1 MTWLLQPLDTHV
13 FRKYKAYL
21 RQVYQEM
28 RGDNEVTDLD
38 FAAFLQC
45 VYRTIRSIMQG
56 TRWASAFH
64 GVGFGAVQA
73 GLEQFV
79 LRNTGLPKRR
89 AHSPLLARQTLRS
102 RRALTPAT
110 ARTSTTCG
118 GF

>member
-1 MTWLLQPLDTHV
+1 
-13 FRKYKAYL
+13 
-21 RQVYQEM
+21 M

-79 LRNTGLPKRR
+79 LRNTGLSEAP
-89 AHSPLLARQTLRS
+89 
-102 RRALTPAT
+102 RALSSARPSNAEVAT
-110 ARTSTTCG
+110 CFDSRYRPHFDDLWRILVQPVRALRLGPPRSKARPG
-118 GF
+118 